1 MQVTPQRVLRL
12 DGPAFA
18 ASFERR
24 EATTFRHEL
33 FSHPLLKVE
42 AIADLADRLAA
53 HSVVCDD
60 AVKPLLVP
68 GGGPPRG
75 VVSRPGDLIR
85 DLESSATWMTLL
97 NIEQDQAYRDLIQE
111 CLEDL
116 APFAQRFAGD
126 IRRPAG
132 FIFVSSPNSVTP
144 AHFDIEH
151 SIPMQIQ
158 GRRTLGV
165 GVFTTPDDKEREILR
180 YWSGSHGRIE
190 VMPIERATYDTEPG
204 FGAYIPPLQP
214 HWIMNGPSPSVS
226 VTLTFFTRDTDQ
238 DSLVRAFNQHLI
250 NRGRRATPPGRSLIK
265 DAAKVAVMRMMDM
278 RHRIGYGSD
287 GDDEG

>member
-1 MQVTPQRVLRL
+1 MQTAPQRVLRL

-24 EATTFRHEL
+24 EAMTFRHEL
-33 FSHPLLKVE
+33 SSHPLLKIE

-53 HSVVCDD
+53 HSVVCDE

-85 DLESSATWMTLL
+85 DVESSGTWMTLL
-97 NIEQDQAYRDLIQE
+97 NVEQDHAYRDLMQE
-111 CLEDL
+111 CLKDL
-116 APFAQRFAGD
+116 APFAQRFPGD

-151 SIPMQIQ
+151 SIPMQVQ
-158 GRRTLGV
+158 GERTLSV
-165 GVFTTPDDKEREILR
+165 GVFETPGDKEREIGR

-190 VMPIERATYDTEPG
+190 VMPITRATFGTEPG

-214 HWIMNGPSPSVS
+214 HWIENGPSPSVS
-226 VTLTFFTRDTDQ
+226 MTLTFFTRDNDE

-250 NRGRRATPPGRSLIK
+250 DRGRPATPPGRSLIK
-265 DAAKVAVMRMMDM
+265 DAAKVGVMQLSAL
-278 RHRIGYGSD
+278 RHRFGSRS
-287 GDDEG
+287 EGVGEG

>member
-1 MQVTPQRVLRL
+1 MVQQRVLRL
-12 DGPAFA
+12 DGSAFA
-18 ASFERR
+18 ASFDRR

-33 FSHPLLKVE
+33 SSHPLLKIE

-75 VVSRPGDLIR
+75 VVSRPGDMIR
-85 DLESSATWMTLL
+85 DLESSGTWMTLL
-97 NIEQDQAYRDLIQE
+97 NVEQDQAYRHLMEE
-111 CLEDL
+111 CLADL

-126 IRRPAG
+126 IRQPAG

-151 SIPMQIQ
+151 SVPMQIQ
-158 GRRTLGV
+158 GQRTLGI
-165 GVFTTPDDKEREILR
+165 GVFATRGDKEREIRR
-180 YWSGSHGRIE
+180 YWSGSHGRME
-190 VMPIERATYDTEPG
+190 VMPDERVTYETEPG

-226 VTLTFFTRDTDQ
+226 MTLTFFTRDTDQ
-238 DSLVRAFNQHLI
+238 DSLVQAFNQHLI
-250 NRGRRATPPGRSLIK
+250 SRGRRATPPGRSLSK
-265 DAAKVAVMRMMDM
+265 DAAKVAVMRLAAF
-278 RHRIGYGSD
+278 RHRSGYGSD
-287 GDDEG
+287 GDGEE

>member
-1 MQVTPQRVLRL
+1 MFHDRARTGWVRL
-12 DGPAFA
+12 A
-18 ASFERR
+18 ASFDRR

-33 FSHPLLKVE
+33 SSHPLLKIE

-75 VVSRPGDLIR
+75 VVSRPGDMIR
-85 DLESSATWMTLL
+85 DLESSGTWMTLL
-97 NIEQDQAYRDLIQE
+97 NVEQDHAYRDLMEE

-132 FIFVSSPNSVTP
+132 FIFVSSPDSVTP

-158 GRRTLGV
+158 GKREELGI
-165 GVFTTPDDKEREILR
+165 GVFATRDDKEREIR
-180 YWSGSHGRIE
+180 RSGLGR
-190 VMPIERATYDTEPG
+190 T
-204 FGAYIPPLQP
+204 GA
-214 HWIMNGPSPSVS
+214 W
-226 VTLTFFTRDTDQ
+226 R
-238 DSLVRAFNQHLI
+238 
-250 NRGRRATPPGRSLIK
+250 
-265 DAAKVAVMRMMDM
+265 
-278 RHRIGYGSD
+278 
-287 GDDEG
+287 

>member
-1 MQVTPQRVLRL
+1 MQAAAQRVLRL

-33 FSHPLLKVE
+33 SSHPLLKIE

-53 HSVVCDD
+53 HSVVCDE

-85 DLESSATWMTLL
+85 DVESSGTWMTLL
-97 NIEQDQAYRDLIQE
+97 NVEQDHAYRDLMEE
-111 CLEDL
+111 CLKDL

-158 GRRTLGV
+158 GERTLGV
-165 GVFTTPDDKEREILR
+165 GVFATPGDKEREIGR

-190 VMPIERATYDTEPG
+190 VMPVERATYGTEPG

-214 HWIMNGPSPSVS
+214 HWIKNGPSPSVS
-226 VTLTFFTRDTDQ
+226 MTLTFFTRDNDE

-250 NRGRRATPPGRSLIK
+250 NRGRRPTPPGRSLIK
-265 DAAKVAVMRMMDM
+265 DAAKVGVMRLSAL
-278 RHRIGYGSD
+278 RHRFGSGSD
-287 GDDEG
+287 EIGEG